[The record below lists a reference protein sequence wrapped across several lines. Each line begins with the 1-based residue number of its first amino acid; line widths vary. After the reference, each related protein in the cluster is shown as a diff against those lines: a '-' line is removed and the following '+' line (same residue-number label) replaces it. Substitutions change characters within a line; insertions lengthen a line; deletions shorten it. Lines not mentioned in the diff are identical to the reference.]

1 MDDQAINHELAVP
14 ARPAEQWRR
23 AMSDVAIRTTDLRK
37 SFPVGRSAVAAVDGV
52 DLEVKAGEIFGFLG
66 PNGAGKTT
74 VLRLL
79 ATLLPIDGGRASVA
93 GFDVATQSGEVRR
106 HVGYVSQL
114 GGADD
119 EATGYQDMILQGRL
133 YGMSAA
139 AAAARARELAE
150 LLGLSEFA
158 ERKIKTYSGGQKR
171 RLDVA
176 SGIMHEPDVL
186 FLDEPTTGLDPQ
198 NRANMWDQIRRLRES
213 GTTVFLTTHYLE
225 EADALSDHVAILDH
239 GSVVAQG
246 TPRELKA
253 QIAGDAVII
262 RPRLD
267 GDSISHLLDRF
278 VSASMVR
285 NGQVEGDALRL
296 YVDDG
301 PSALPQLFALLEAHN
316 VAIDSVSLSEPSLDD
331 VFLRQTGRSLRD
343 AGRSEGNGS

>member
-1 MDDQAINHELAVP
+1 MTDT
-14 ARPAEQWRR
+14 
-23 AMSDVAIRTTDLRK
+23 AIRTRELRK
-37 SFPVGRSAVAAVDGV
+37 SFAAGKERVNAVDGV
-52 DLEVKAGEIFGFLG
+52 DLDVEPGQIFGFLG

-79 ATLLPIDGGRASVA
+79 ATLLPIDGGEATVA
-93 GFDVATQSGEVRR
+93 GCDVRTRPHDVRK

-133 YGMSAA
+133 YGMTHAA
-139 AAAARARELAE
+139 AARRARELADS
-150 LLGLSEFA
+150 LQLSEFA

-198 NRANMWDQIRRLRES
+198 NRANMWEQIRRLREA

-225 EADALSDHVAILDH
+225 EADALSDRVAILDH
-239 GSVVAQG
+239 GKVVAQG

-253 QIAGDAVII
+253 RIAGDAVVV
-262 RPRLD
+262 RPSLD
-267 GDSISHLLDRF
+267 GDGVASLLQVLASRPF
-278 VSASMVR
+278 VREAR
-285 NGQVEGDALRL
+285 REGDAIRL

-301 PSALPQLFALLEAHN
+301 AAALPQLFALLGERQ
-316 VAIDSVSLSEPSLDD
+316 VAVESASVSQPSLDD
-331 VFLRQTGRSLRD
+331 VFLEQTGRSLRD
-343 AGRSEGNGS
+343 TAMNGKVTR